1 MIGHHIRCISMK
13 WKSSKCIL
21 KEWWKIEAPN
31 LNWVDILTWLY
42 SKYKTEAQADI
53 SLLICV
59 FGGLW
64 IGLFWPNWPLFG
76 DDANEDPDE
85 EKGLFWWNT
94 SCCCPGKTFCDEF
107 GENWF
112 ENGISWGDCELVSWS
127 RECVL
132 TVGFCKTGAGWRNWA
147 RNNLTWF

>member
-1 MIGHHIRCISMK
+1 MTSESIDNYYLK
-13 WKSSKCIL
+13 WSCSYLYPVNKEFL
-21 KEWWKIEAPN
+21 KNKD
-31 LNWVDILTWLY
+31 LLTWLY

-53 SLLICV
+53 SLLICAG
-59 FGGLW
+59 GGLW

-76 DDANEDPDE
+76 DDANDEPDE

-94 SCCCPGKTFCDEF
+94 SCCWPGKTFCDEF

-112 ENGISWGDCELVSWS
+112 ENEISWGECELVSWS

-147 RNNLTWF
+147 IQKVII